1 MPNHSLSV
9 FGLVALSLLAA
20 IDTHATVEHAQ
31 PPAVPVGVSAQ
42 PVPAD
47 GLRVILLGTGVGP
60 PVNLTKYGASTLV
73 EAGGIRLLF
82 DCGRGATMRLTEAGI
97 PLGSVSRLFLTH
109 LHSDHVMQIP
119 DLLLAGWVV
128 AGGRTT
134 PLNVWGPKGTQ
145 DMMAALEKAF
155 AFDIHM
161 RRDVDEKFPAA
172 GITGTQSRHR
182 GRRGVRGWRREGH
195 GVPGGP

>member
-1 MPNHSLSV
+1 MSNHSLAV
-9 FGLVALSLLAA
+9 FGLVALSLLATV
-20 IDTHATVEHAQ
+20 DTRATVTHAQ

-73 EAGGIRLLF
+73 EAGGIRLLV

-119 DLLLAGWVV
+119 DLLLAGW
-128 AGGRTT
+128 GG
-134 PLNVWGPKGTQ
+134 GGGTQ
-145 DMMAALEKAF
+145 DAA
-155 AFDIHM
+155 
-161 RRDVDEKFPAA
+161 RRLGPAGVA
-172 GITGTQSRHR
+172 GHD
-182 GRRGVRGWRREGH
+182 GRAREGLCLRH
-195 GVPGGP
+195 PHAA